1 MTLHLAHI
9 GLSELKDKRDEL
21 DNAINAEESEKSK
34 YEDHLLA
41 LQDRLQEVVEG
52 LHQKVRSAGWWVLY
66 PMARAHPH
74 CRCR

>member
-1 MTLHLAHI
+1 VLTLHLAHI

-52 LHQKVRSAGWWVLY
+52 LHQKVRRSGCCVCL
-66 PMARAHPH
+66 PSAHPCFC
-74 CRCR
+74 CR